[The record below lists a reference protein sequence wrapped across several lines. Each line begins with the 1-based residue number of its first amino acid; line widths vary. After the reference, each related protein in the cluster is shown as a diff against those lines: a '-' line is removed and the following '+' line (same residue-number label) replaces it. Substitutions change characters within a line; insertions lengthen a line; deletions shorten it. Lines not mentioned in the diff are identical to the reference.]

1 MSFGITTPS
10 EWHLDGLQREIE
22 QGRRRAEGLEARIK
36 QLEDHQRNR
45 GLRIQQAILNGL
57 IAVTWLLAYG
67 IIIAAVIAAH
77 H

>member
-10 EWHLDGLQREIE
+10 EWRFDDLQREIE

-36 QLEDHQRNR
+36 RLEDHQRDR
-45 GLRIQQAILNGL
+45 GLRKQQAILNWL
-57 IAVTWLLAYG
+57 IAATWVLAYG
-67 IIIAAVIAAH
+67 VLIAAVIGAH